1 MRRTMMKKR
10 KSQTLAW
17 LKAEIRAEALKLP
30 EGEERDRL
38 WRWYYRAQTAEFE
51 VNALVM
57 EAEIRTLLQ
66 YAVEYGFIKQ
76 DAVNRLFDDDE
87 QTQVPK
93 PKKARRKKSTSED
106 DNNLP
111 KQKGLWD

>member
-1 MRRTMMKKR
+1 MKPKR

-17 LKAEIRAEALKLP
+17 LKAEIRAEALNLP

-38 WRWYYRAQTAEFE
+38 WRWYYRAQTAEAE
-51 VNALVM
+51 VNALVL

-66 YAVEYGFIKQ
+66 YAVEYGLIKP
-76 DAVNRLFDDDE
+76 DAVNNLFNDDE
-87 QTQVPK
+87 DEPPQPPK
-93 PKKARRKKSTSED
+93 PKKSRNKKAAA

-111 KQKGLWD
+111 KQKKLWD

>member
-1 MRRTMMKKR
+1 MKPKR

-17 LKAEIRAEALKLP
+17 LKAELRAEALKLP

-51 VNALVM
+51 VNALVL

-66 YAVEYGFIKQ
+66 YAIEYGLIKAE
-76 DAVNRLFDDDE
+76 AVKNLFNDDE
-87 QTQVPK
+87 PSQPPQ
-93 PKKARRKKSTSED
+93 PKKSRRKKSAEVD
-106 DNNLP
+106 DNLP
-111 KQKGLWD
+111 KQKKMWD

>member
-1 MRRTMMKKR
+1 MKKNR

-17 LKAEIRAEALKLP
+17 LKAEIREQALKLP

-66 YAVEYGFIKQ
+66 YAVEYGLIKQ

-87 QTQVPK
+87 SPPAPK
-93 PKKARRKKSTSED
+93 PKKSRRKKSSD
-106 DNNLP
+106 DDDNLP
-111 KQKGLWD
+111 KQKGFWD

>member
-1 MRRTMMKKR
+1 MKPKR

-17 LKAEIRAEALKLP
+17 LKAELRAEALKLP

-51 VNALVM
+51 VNALVL

-66 YAVEYGFIKQ
+66 YAVEYGLIKA
-76 DAVNRLFDDDE
+76 DAVNNLFADDE
-87 QTQVPK
+87 PPQTPK
-93 PKKARRKKSTSED
+93 PKKSRRKKSAANVD
-106 DNNLP
+106 DNLP
-111 KQKGLWD
+111 KQKKLWD